1 VSAEADY
8 VKKPGSKQ
16 VTIAKF
22 LPKHRIEEAEAAG
35 LWPNRLITDYLDDAV
50 ARHPDKTAVIAYNSG
65 TATTIRKSFAELK
78 RASIRAA
85 LGLTAMGVR
94 SGDVISVQ
102 LPNRWEFIVLYV
114 ACTRVRAICNP
125 LLPIYRSR
133 ELRFMLA
140 QAESVAMFIPAAFRG
155 VDYSEM
161 IAGLRPELPK
171 LREVVVVDETPA
183 GPVEKL
189 FADGPLNDP
198 GVTDTCASLPRPHPN
213 DIAEILYTSGTTG
226 QPKGVMHTHNTLYG
240 PIEQYIRALDLTRD
254 DVVLQSSPIAHQA
267 GLLHGV
273 LMPIMLGSTV
283 VLQDVWDAEKAVCLI
298 EEHAATHIHAATP
311 FLADLADCAA
321 LDHHDISS
329 LRTFVCAGAPIP
341 RALVRRAVERLHIDV
356 IACWGMSEIGTATC
370 TRREDPP
377 ERIFG
382 TDGGPLR
389 GVELRIVDD
398 ASQPLPPGM
407 QGRLQARGMSLFVG
421 YLKRPDLDA
430 ADEDG
435 WFDTGDLARMDI
447 DGYIRIT
454 GRTKDL
460 IIRGGQNIPIV
471 EIEEQLLRHPAVKE
485 SAIVGIPDPRLGER
499 ACAFVVL
506 RPSHHLTFA
515 DMICFLKE
523 AGTATP
529 YLPERLEIIDE
540 IPRTAS
546 GKMQKFRLREIAAG
560 LTLSSAGRTT

>member
-1 VSAEADY
+1 M
-8 VKKPGSKQ
+8 
-16 VTIAKF
+16 TIAKF

-35 LWPNRLITDYLDDAV
+35 LWPNRLITDYLDEAV
-50 ARHPDKTAVIAYNSG
+50 VRHPSKTAIVAYNSG

-85 LGLTAMGVR
+85 LRLVAMGIR
-94 SGDVISVQ
+94 SGDVVSFQ
-102 LPNRWEFIVLYV
+102 LPNRWEFIALYV
-114 ACTRVRAICNP
+114 ACTRVGAICNP

-140 QAESVAMFIPAAFRG
+140 QAESVVMFIPAPFRG
-155 VDYSEM
+155 VDYSQL

-171 LREVVVVDETPA
+171 LREVVVLDETPA
-183 GPVEKL
+183 GLGKL
-189 FADGPLNDP
+189 FFADDPLNDP
-198 GVTDTCASLPRPHPN
+198 GLTDLCASLSRPHPN
-213 DIAEILYTSGTTG
+213 DITEILYTSGTTG

-240 PIEQYIRALDLTRD
+240 PIEQYIRALDLTSD
-254 DVVLQSSPIAHQA
+254 DVVLQSAPVAHQA

-273 LMPIMLGSTV
+273 LMPMMLGGTV
-283 VLQDVWDAEKAVCLI
+283 VLQDVWDAETAVHLI

-321 LDHHDISS
+321 ADHHDVSS

-341 RALVRRAVERLHIDV
+341 RTLVRRAVERLHVDV
-356 IACWGMSEIGTATC
+356 IASWGMTEVGTATC

-377 ERIFG
+377 ERIFN
-382 TDGGPLR
+382 TDGGPMR
-389 GVELRIVDD
+389 GIDLRIVDD
-398 ASQPLPPGM
+398 AGHPLPPDT
-407 QGRLQARGMSLFVG
+407 QGRLQVRGMSLFVG

-430 ADEDG
+430 LDEGG
-435 WFDTGDLARMDI
+435 WFDTGDLARMGV

-454 GRTKDL
+454 GRMKDL

-485 SAIVGIPDPRLGER
+485 TAIVGIPDPRLGER

-506 RPSHHLTFA
+506 RPSHHLTFT
-515 DMICFLKE
+515 DMVCFLKE

-540 IPRTAS
+540 MPRTAS
-546 GKMQKFRLREIAAG
+546 GKMQKFRLREMAAG
-560 LTLSSAGRTT
+560 FTLSSADRAN